1 MTGDD
6 FLQLAGKF
14 AAIFHDPA
22 SCRTIIGRAYYG
34 GFHLAKAFLESLGI
48 KPPRNANTHVY
59 IQHCL
64 LNSGNP
70 DLATAGMVLNSLHSD
85 RIKADYD
92 LSPSPVDSASVA
104 QASVERAHQIQS
116 ALKRCGGKDERRLIR
131 ESVESYFARLQS
143 ARSP

>member
-22 SCRTIIGRAYYG
+22 SCRTIVGRAYYG
-34 GFHLAKAFLESLGI
+34 GFHLAKAFLEGLGV
-48 KPPRNANTHVY
+48 KSPRNANTHVY

-64 LNSGNP
+64 LNSGHP
-70 DLATAGMVLNSLHSD
+70 ELATAGLVLNSLHSD

-92 LSPSPVDSASVA
+92 LSPSPVDSAPVA
-104 QASVERAHQIQS
+104 RASVERAHQIQS
-116 ALKRCGGKDERRLIR
+116 ALQKCGSEDQRRMIR
-131 ESVESYFARLQS
+131 ESIESYLAKLQS
-143 ARSP
+143 ARAP